1 MKIDRRRFLRGASV
15 NLALPAFASLDTCAE
30 GRVTRN
36 SARRF
41 VCVASNYGMHPQ
53 GFFPSATGDKYQMS
67 GLLEPLSEHRNEL
80 TVFSNLDHPG
90 VGGGHG
96 CSNTFLNG
104 VEMKEVKDSPQ
115 RLHSLDEL
123 LGEKLGQ
130 TTRFSNMRLGA
141 NGFSWSR
148 AGIRMP
154 SESNPVSV
162 YTRLFSEDTSKAK
175 QQLRRFIADDTS
187 ILDVVRQDAR
197 NLKLKLG
204 NEDKGKLEQYLTA
217 IREVELKL
225 HRRHEW
231 LEIPKPKVS
240 PAVIRGDDRADT
252 VVDLDYP
259 YNISVMYD
267 LMVLALQTDSTNVIS
282 FGHPGGNRLF
292 PFEGITLGYHSLT
305 HHGQRPEL
313 IKQLAIIETFYM
325 KQFSRFLQRL
335 KDTPDKMGEPLL
347 DSTIVLFGSGMGNAS
362 THSSRNLPIML
373 AGGGFQHGQHHRFE
387 RTGYDGHPL
396 SNLFVTILHQLGVE
410 QDDFSKSSGDL
421 DNLLI

>member
-15 NLALPAFASLDTCAE
+15 NLALPAFASLNTCAE
-30 GRVTRN
+30 GRDTRD

-175 QQLRRFIADDTS
+175 QQLRRF
-187 ILDVVRQDAR
+187 L
-197 NLKLKLG
+197 
-204 NEDKGKLEQYLTA
+204 
-217 IREVELKL
+217 
-225 HRRHEW
+225 
-231 LEIPKPKVS
+231 
-240 PAVIRGDDRADT
+240 
-252 VVDLDYP
+252 
-259 YNISVMYD
+259 
-267 LMVLALQTDSTNVIS
+267 
-282 FGHPGGNRLF
+282 
-292 PFEGITLGYHSLT
+292 SLI
-305 HHGQRPEL
+305 H
-313 IKQLAIIETFYM
+313 I
-325 KQFSRFLQRL
+325 
-335 KDTPDKMGEPLL
+335 
-347 DSTIVLFGSGMGNAS
+347 
-362 THSSRNLPIML
+362 
-373 AGGGFQHGQHHRFE
+373 
-387 RTGYDGHPL
+387 
-396 SNLFVTILHQLGVE
+396 
-410 QDDFSKSSGDL
+410 
-421 DNLLI
+421 